1 MYNNYTTVA
10 PGHLFQIVRTG
21 DGPDYSETYS
31 KTRYDQYPTT
41 DSMSQLRYS
50 LIERHIGPIKSI
62 CDFGYGN
69 GSFLKYCHIEGL
81 KTYGYDISNYEL
93 PSYVTRVD
101 DPNNVE
107 VDVMTFFDSMEH
119 LNVEDLVPVLQ
130 AKKTKYFI
138 ISVPWYHESCGEEWF
153 MNWKHRRENEHFHH
167 FDSHGL
173 IDLLINVGCKIL
185 HVGNDEDKIRTP
197 FSDLPNILTIVA
209 KKND

>member
-1 MYNNYTTVA
+1 MYKNYTSVA
-10 PGHLFQIVRTG
+10 PGHLFQIVSTG
-21 DGPDYSETYS
+21 DSPDYSEVYS

-50 LIERHIGPIKSI
+50 LIERHIGSIKSI

-93 PSYVTRVD
+93 PSYVTKVD
-101 DPNNVE
+101 NPDNVE
-107 VDVMTFFDSMEH
+107 VDVMTFFDSLEH
-119 LNVEDLVPVLQ
+119 LNVENLIPVLQ
-130 AKKTKYFI
+130 SKKAKYFI

-167 FDSHGL
+167 FDCNGL
-173 IDLLINVGCKIL
+173 TNLLIKANCKII
-185 HVGNDEDKIRTP
+185 HVSNDEDKIRTP

>member
-1 MYNNYTTVA
+1 MSNNYTEVS
-10 PGHLFQIVRTG
+10 PGHLFQIIRTG

-41 DSMSQLRYS
+41 DEMSKLRYN
-50 LIERHIGPIKSI
+50 LIKTHIGSAKSV

-69 GSFLKYCHIEGL
+69 GSFLKYSNSQGL
-81 KTYGYDISNYEL
+81 RTYGYDISNYEL
-93 PSYVTRVD
+93 PFYVTKVS
-101 DPNNVE
+101 DPDTVE

-130 AKKTKYFI
+130 AKKAKYFI

-167 FDSHGL
+167 FDCHGL
-173 IDLLINVGCKIL
+173 TKLLIDVGCKII